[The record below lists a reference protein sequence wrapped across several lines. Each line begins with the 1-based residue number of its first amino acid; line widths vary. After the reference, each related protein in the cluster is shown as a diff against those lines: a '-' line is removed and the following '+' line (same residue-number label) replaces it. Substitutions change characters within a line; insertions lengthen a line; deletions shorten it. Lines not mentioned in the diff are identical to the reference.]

1 MAHPLHHAESSVRKY
16 GGKPEDYL
24 AIHAWFD
31 ESKVAMANF
40 RHRAL
45 RHHSFGIFEAE
56 KVFGIFIVNADG
68 KRIPVRFIAE
78 QHVREDCGGIIP
90 SPIDWLRGIT
100 AKPWMSVGK
109 IAGDTPPTDLDSE
122 TTGAFAETAGSLECW
137 RKAVAAGETT
147 LGHREWLDRMG
158 LLITSRPASFTE
170 GGL

>member
-109 IAGDTPPTDLDSE
+109 IAGDAPPTDLDSE
-122 TTGAFAETAGSLECW
+122 TTGAFAETAASLECW

-158 LLITSRPASFTE
+158 LLITSRPASSTE